1 MLDYMLSIKYPEK
14 VILEGKG
21 IKNKDFENHISKMT
35 NDEKRDTLEL
45 YIGNNRLTGK
55 FSLKEFPNLQSI
67 SCQNNIIDELEEPL
81 PVNLTRLCIYNNK
94 LKKLPKLPEKL
105 ELLTMMNNEME
116 VLPELPLSLKWL
128 FIDEKYSESIIQLDF
143 HKFSFQTKKSL
154 AYLLNKPDFKHDL
167 NLSQLEFMSRFKE
180 QQRDIANFKE
190 ALCLKKK
197 YDELS
202 DENRNNNIFQN
213 LTKLFVLINVMEF
226 LGDDANYN

>member
-1 MLDYMLSIKYPEK
+1 MKYPEK
-14 VILEGKG
+14 VILDGKG
-21 IKNKDFENHISKMT
+21 IKNKDFENHISNMS
-35 NDEKRDTLEL
+35 NDAKRDTLEL

-55 FSLKEFPNLQSI
+55 FSLKEFPNLKSI
-67 SCQNNIIDELEEPL
+67 SCQNNIIDEFEEPL

-94 LKKLPKLPEKL
+94 LKKLPKLPENL
-105 ELLTMMNNEME
+105 ELLTMMNNEMQ

-128 FIDEKYSESIIQLDF
+128 FIDEKYSDSVIRLDF

-154 AYLLNKPDFKHDL
+154 ACLLNKSDFKHDL
-167 NLSQLEFMSRFKE
+167 RADQLEVIHRFKE

-190 ALCLKKK
+190 ALCLKKN

-202 DENRNNNIFQN
+202 DENRNNNILQN
-213 LTKLFVLINVMEF
+213 LTKLFVVINVMEF

>member
-1 MLDYMLSIKYPEK
+1 MKYPEK

-21 IKNKDFENHISKMT
+21 ITNKDFENHISKMT

-45 YIGNNRLTGK
+45 YIGNNKLTGK

-116 VLPELPLSLKWL
+116 VLPELPLSLKYL
-128 FIDEKYSESIIQLDF
+128 FIDEKYSESIIRLDF

-154 AYLLNKPDFKHDL
+154 VCLLNKPDFKNDL
-167 NLSQLEFMSRFKE
+167 NPSQLEFMSRFKE

-190 ALCLKKK
+190 ALCLKKN
-197 YDELS
+197 YNELCA
-202 DENRNNNIFQN
+202 ENRNNNIFQN
-213 LTKLFVLINVMEF
+213 LTKLFVIINVVEF
-226 LGDDANYN
+226 LGDNMNYN

>member
-21 IKNKDFENHISKMT
+21 IKNKDFENHLSKMT

-45 YIGNNRLTGK
+45 YIGNNKLTGT
-55 FSLKEFPNLQSI
+55 FYLKEFPNLKSI

-128 FIDEKYSESIIQLDF
+128 FIDEKYSDSVLRLDF
-143 HKFSFQTKKSL
+143 SKFSFQTKKSL

-190 ALCLKKK
+190 ALCLKKN
-197 YDELS
+197 YHELS

-213 LTKLFVLINVMEF
+213 LTKLFVVINVMEF
-226 LGDDANYN
+226 LGDNMNYN

>member
-1 MLDYMLSIKYPEK
+1 MMDYMLSIKYPEK

-45 YIGNNRLTGK
+45 YIGNNKLTGK
-55 FSLKEFPNLQSI
+55 FSLREFPNLNSV
-67 SCQNNIIDELEEPL
+67 SCQNNEIEEFDGHL

-94 LKKLPKLPEKL
+94 LKKLPKLPENL
-105 ELLTMMNNEME
+105 ELLTMMNNEMK

-128 FIDEKYSESIIQLDF
+128 FIDEKYSDSVIRLDF

-167 NLSQLEFMSRFKE
+167 RADQLEFIRSFKE

-190 ALCLKKK
+190 ALCLKKN
-197 YDELS
+197 YDELCA
-202 DENRNNNIFQN
+202 ENRNNNILQN
-213 LTKLFVLINVMEF
+213 LTKLFVVINVMEF

>member
-1 MLDYMLSIKYPEK
+1 MLSIKYPEK

-45 YIGNNRLTGK
+45 YIGNNRLTGT
-55 FSLKEFPNLQSI
+55 FSLKEFPNLKSI
-67 SCQNNIIDELEEPL
+67 SCQNNEIEEFDGDL

-94 LKKLPKLPEKL
+94 LKKLPKLPANL

-128 FIDEKYSESIIQLDF
+128 FIDEKYSESRIRLDF
-143 HKFSFQTKKSL
+143 HKFSFRTKKSL

-167 NLSQLEFMSRFKE
+167 RSDQLEVIRRFKE

-190 ALCLKKK
+190 ALCLKKN
-197 YDELS
+197 YDELCA
-202 DENRNNNIFQN
+202 ENRNNNILQN
-213 LTKLFVLINVMEF
+213 LTKLFVVINVMEF
-226 LGDDANYN
+226 LGEHANYN

>member
-1 MLDYMLSIKYPEK
+1 MKYPEK
-14 VILEGKG
+14 IILEGKG
-21 IKNKDFENHISKMT
+21 ITNKDFENHISKMT

-45 YIGNNRLTGK
+45 YIGNNKLTGT
-55 FSLKEFPNLQSI
+55 FYLKEFPNLKSI
-67 SCQNNIIDELEEPL
+67 NCQNNIIDELEEPL

-128 FIDEKYSESIIQLDF
+128 FIDEKYSESTIRLDF

-167 NLSQLEFMSRFKE
+167 RPDQLEFMSRFKE

-190 ALCLKKK
+190 ALCLKKN
-197 YDELS
+197 YHELS

-213 LTKLFVLINVMEF
+213 LTKLFVVINVMEF
-226 LGDDANYN
+226 LGDDIIYK

>member
-1 MLDYMLSIKYPEK
+1 MKYPEK

-21 IKNKDFENHISKMT
+21 MKNKDFENHISNMS
-35 NDEKRDTLEL
+35 NDAKRDTLEL

-55 FSLKEFPNLQSI
+55 FSLKEFPNLKSI
-67 SCQNNIIDELEEPL
+67 SCQNNIIDEFEEPL

-94 LKKLPKLPEKL
+94 LKKLPKLPANL
-105 ELLTMMNNEME
+105 ELLTMMNNEMQ

-128 FIDEKYSESIIQLDF
+128 FIDEKYSDSVIRLDF

-167 NLSQLEFMSRFKE
+167 RADQLEVIHRFKE

-190 ALCLKKK
+190 ALCLKKN
-197 YDELS
+197 YDELCA
-202 DENRNNNIFQN
+202 ENRNNNILQN
-213 LTKLFVLINVMEF
+213 LTKLFVVINVMEF

>member
-1 MLDYMLSIKYPEK
+1 MLDYIFSKKYPEK

-21 IKNKDFENHISKMT
+21 ITNKDFENHISNMS
-35 NDEKRDTLEL
+35 NDSKRDTLEL
-45 YIGNNRLTGK
+45 YIGNNKLTGT
-55 FSLKEFPNLQSI
+55 FSLKEFPNLKSI
-67 SCQNNIIDELEEPL
+67 NCQNNIIEELEEPL

-128 FIDEKYSESIIQLDF
+128 FIDEKYSESIIRLDF

-154 AYLLNKPDFKHDL
+154 VYLLNKPDFKHDL
-167 NLSQLEFMSRFKE
+167 NISQLEFMSRFKE

-190 ALCLKKK
+190 ALCLKKN
-197 YDELS
+197 YHELS
-202 DENRNNNIFQN
+202 DENRNNHTFQN
-213 LTKLFVLINVMEF
+213 LTKLFVVINVMEF
-226 LGDDANYN
+226 LGDDVNYN

>member
-1 MLDYMLSIKYPEK
+1 MFSMKYPEK
-14 VILEGKG
+14 VILEGTG
-21 IKNKDFENHISKMT
+21 MKNKDFENHISNMS
-35 NDEKRDTLEL
+35 NDVKRDTLEL
-45 YIGNNRLTGK
+45 YIGNNKLTGK

-116 VLPELPLSLKWL
+116 VLPELPLSLKYL
-128 FIDEKYSESIIQLDF
+128 FIDEKYSESIIRLDF

-167 NLSQLEFMSRFKE
+167 RPDQLEIIRNFKK

-190 ALCLKKK
+190 AVCLKKN
-197 YDELS
+197 YHELS
-202 DENRNNNIFQN
+202 DENRNNKIFQN
-213 LTKLFVLINVMEF
+213 LTKLFVVINVMEF
-226 LGDDANYN
+226 LADDIIYT

>member
-55 FSLKEFPNLQSI
+55 FYLKEFPNLKSI
-67 SCQNNIIDELEEPL
+67 NCQNNIIEELEEPL

-94 LKKLPKLPEKL
+94 LKKLPKLPENL

-128 FIDEKYSESIIQLDF
+128 FIDEKYSESIIRLDF

-167 NLSQLEFMSRFKE
+167 RPDQMEIMRNFKE

-190 ALCLKKK
+190 ALCLKKN
-197 YDELS
+197 YHELS

>member
-45 YIGNNRLTGK
+45 YIGNNKLTGK

-128 FIDEKYSESIIQLDF
+128 FIDEKYSDSVLRLDF
-143 HKFSFQTKKSL
+143 SKFSFQTKKSL

-190 ALCLKKK
+190 ALCLKKN
-197 YDELS
+197 YHELS

-226 LGDDANYN
+226 LGDDVNYN

>member
-1 MLDYMLSIKYPEK
+1 MLDYMFSMKYPEK

-45 YIGNNRLTGK
+45 YIGNNKLTGT
-55 FSLKEFPNLQSI
+55 FYLKEFPNLKSI
-67 SCQNNIIDELEEPL
+67 NCQNNIIDELEEPL

-128 FIDEKYSESIIQLDF
+128 FIDEKYSESTIRLDF

-167 NLSQLEFMSRFKE
+167 RPDQLEFMSRFKE

-190 ALCLKKK
+190 ALCLKKN
-197 YDELS
+197 YHELS

-213 LTKLFVLINVMEF
+213 LTKLFVVINVMEF
-226 LGDDANYN
+226 LGDDIIYK

>member
-45 YIGNNRLTGK
+45 YIGNNKLTGK

-94 LKKLPKLPEKL
+94 LKKLPKLPENL

-128 FIDEKYSESIIQLDF
+128 FIDEKYSESIIRLDF

-154 AYLLNKPDFKHDL
+154 VYLLNKPDFKHDL
-167 NLSQLEFMSRFKE
+167 NLSQLEFMSRFRE

-190 ALCLKKK
+190 ALCLKKN
-197 YDELS
+197 YNELCT
-202 DENRNNNIFQN
+202 ENRNNNIFQN

>member
-45 YIGNNRLTGK
+45 YIGNNKLTGK
-55 FSLKEFPNLQSI
+55 FYLKEFPNLKSI

-128 FIDEKYSESIIQLDF
+128 FIDEKYSDSVLRLDF
-143 HKFSFQTKKSL
+143 SKFSFQTKKSL

-190 ALCLKKK
+190 ALCLKKN
-197 YDELS
+197 YHELS

-226 LGDDANYN
+226 LGDDVNYN

>member
-1 MLDYMLSIKYPEK
+1 MFSMKYPEK

-45 YIGNNRLTGK
+45 YIGNNKLTGT
-55 FSLKEFPNLQSI
+55 FYLKEFPNLKSI
-67 SCQNNIIDELEEPL
+67 NCQNNIIDELEEPL

-128 FIDEKYSESIIQLDF
+128 FIDEKYSESTIRLDF

-167 NLSQLEFMSRFKE
+167 RPDQLEFMSRFKE

-190 ALCLKKK
+190 ALCLKKN
-197 YDELS
+197 YHELS

-213 LTKLFVLINVMEF
+213 LTKLFVVINVMEF
-226 LGDDANYN
+226 LGDDIIYK